1 MKELV
6 QLICIAFGVCNSI
19 EFMLLVCIVGVSL
32 LLLLVYKRH
41 FIRETGLV
49 LQAKNSKRRKKK
61 AKRKSRQRV
70 NPSNGQAPSC
80 GTHEGIVNVAHGSFE
95 EMLEEEP
102 GGADEDES
110 GEEAAEDGDDLNAG
124 ADVSVDGA
132 VAHDQEGDSE
142 EQVDAC
148 VTESP
153 PQRKTSKR
161 EKHGNGKSANRG
173 RGHPSQYHVQP
184 SVDPSR
190 IAKMS
195 EMQNY
200 LRTGEIKYKQQEAD
214 LRSIREEISDL
225 QRDLRICRLQS
236 THLEQEKANAIK
248 RLEKTRYIRIGK
260 DRLIRELRKTLE
272 VMMSNI
278 EKKDNELRK
287 LHSSVNKIVQEVFS
301 YDQDLISN
309 PEDPVEQVAALQSA
323 FSPKLL
329 SPHHDMRRHPF
340 RRASVA
346 ITAFPLICNGRW
358 SQRLLKRKGCLEGYQ
373 KPRAKTCSSRR
384 WRCLASHKASDL
396 TEVGE
401 LAMSWRDRLTSRPL
415 SLTLPRR

>member
-1 MKELV
+1 
-6 QLICIAFGVCNSI
+6 
-19 EFMLLVCIVGVSL
+19 MLLVCIVGVSL
-32 LLLLVYKRH
+32 LLLLVCKRH
-41 FIRETGLV
+41 FVREAGLV
-49 LQAKNSKRRKKK
+49 LQAENSKRRKKK

-142 EQVDAC
+142 EQVDAR

-184 SVDPSR
+184 SVDPS
-190 IAKMS
+190 IMKAISEAENELKAAK
-195 EMQNY
+195 
-200 LRTGEIKYKQQEAD
+200 LRLMEQEANIRLARREKSRLQKELKD
-214 LRSIREEISDL
+214 CHAWNTHLRREISDAL
-225 QRDLRICRLQS
+225 QKNEKEMRSLSVRDRQIQ
-236 THLEQEKANAIK
+236 
-248 RLEKTRYIRIGK
+248 
-260 DRLIRELRKTLE
+260 E

-309 PEDPVEQVAALQSA
+309 PEDPVCCMLVAQIAAMESA
-323 FSPKLL
+323 FSELIKENRRLHSLL
-329 SPHHDMRRHPF
+329 GD
-340 RRASVA
+340 
-346 ITAFPLICNGRW
+346 G
-358 SQRLLKRKGCLEGYQ
+358 
-373 KPRAKTCSSRR
+373 
-384 WRCLASHKASDL
+384 D
-396 TEVGE
+396 
-401 LAMSWRDRLTSRPL
+401 
-415 SLTLPRR
+415 

>member
-19 EFMLLVCIVGVSL
+19 GFMLLVCIVGVSL
-32 LLLLVYKRH
+32 LLLLVCKRH
-41 FIRETGLV
+41 FVREAGLV
-49 LQAKNSKRRKKK
+49 LQAENSKRRKKK

-142 EQVDAC
+142 EQVDAR

-184 SVDPSR
+184 SVDPS
-190 IAKMS
+190 IMKAISEAENELKAAK
-195 EMQNY
+195 
-200 LRTGEIKYKQQEAD
+200 LRLMEQEANIRLARREKSRLQKELKD
-214 LRSIREEISDL
+214 CHAWNTHLRREISDAL
-225 QRDLRICRLQS
+225 QKNEKEMRSLSVRDRQIQDLELNIDVKKVDAGKIDRDLER
-236 THLEQEKANAIK
+236 
-248 RLEKTRYIRIGK
+248 
-260 DRLIRELRKTLE
+260 
-272 VMMSNI
+272 
-278 EKKDNELRK
+278 
-287 LHSSVNKIVQEVFS
+287 LHSRLNGAMPVIFN
-301 YDQDLISN
+301 DQSLRTIPS
-309 PEDPVEQVAALQSA
+309 DPVAQIAAMESA
-323 FSPKLL
+323 FSELIKEN
-329 SPHHDMRRHPF
+329 RRL
-340 RRASVA
+340 RNQYEEMIVR
-346 ITAFPLICNGRW
+346 
-358 SQRLLKRKGCLEGYQ
+358 
-373 KPRAKTCSSRR
+373 
-384 WRCLASHKASDL
+384 
-396 TEVGE
+396 
-401 LAMSWRDRLTSRPL
+401 
-415 SLTLPRR
+415 SLCEEREDCDE